1 MRRNTCEQCDGTLPS
16 RILAGTKAAHWGK
29 RALSSQLGLALLLSL
44 GGLAAGAQELK
55 TVVLPP
61 PRMEGGKPLMEAL
74 RQRRTVRDFKTDKLS
89 LPVLGNLL
97 WAAFGINRPETGGR
111 TAPSAMNSQ
120 EVDLYVALAE
130 GIYLYEPKAHQ
141 LKPVLVGDFR
151 GKTSG
156 QAFATNAPVTLVF
169 VADHARLGKAKP
181 EGRAFYADVDT
192 GYISQNVYLFCA
204 SEGLGTVVH
213 DLDRAPLLAVLK
225 LRPEQRIVLAQA
237 VGYPKE

>member
-1 MRRNTCEQCDGTLPS
+1 MRQNTCEQCAGTLPS
-16 RILAGTKAAHWGK
+16 RTLAGTKAARWER
-29 RALSSQLGLALLLSL
+29 RALFSKLGLALLLSF

-61 PRMEGGKPLMEAL
+61 PHMEGGKPLMEAL
-74 RQRRTVRDFKTDKLS
+74 RQRRTVRDFKTEKLPLS
-89 LPVLGNLL
+89 VLGHLL
-97 WAAFGINRPETGGR
+97 WAAFGVNRPETGGR

-120 EVDLYVALAE
+120 EVDIYVALAE

-141 LKPVLVGDFR
+141 LKPVLAGDFR

-156 QAFATNAPVTLVF
+156 QPFATNAPVTLVF
-169 VADHARLGKAKP
+169 VAEQARLSKAKP

-213 DLDRAPLLAVLK
+213 DLDRAPLTEVLK

-237 VGYPKE
+237 IGYPKE